1 MARNFSPIYC
11 LNLGTKSWF
20 PDWSGWLPWPRM
32 WCWWC
37 WLVGC
42 AATICSWV
50 DGVTSLSRS
59 MPNYR
64 VTAPSFNGVH
74 IACSGADIIG
84 IRAKQL
90 PGKAAGAFERS
101 KCKNAHCLNCVVPPL
116 LRHLD
121 WILVCAYWKVNYN
134 LQFISLGNADFQRGQ
149 RNRNKYKTVIPITW
163 GLGFKICSEFSAFL
177 EKGRIMK
184 VDYN

>member
-20 PDWSGWLPWPRM
+20 PDWSGWLPWPGM

-37 WLVGC
+37 WLVGR

-90 PGKAAGAFERS
+90 HCIWEEQMQERALFELCRAS
-101 KCKNAHCLNCVVPPL
+101 ITSASGLDTRVCLL
-116 LRHLD
+116 
-121 WILVCAYWKVNYN
+121 KSE
-134 LQFISLGNADFQRGQ
+134 LQFAVYFIR
-149 RNRNKYKTVIPITW
+149 KC
-163 GLGFKICSEFSAFL
+163 GLSKRTTESE
-177 EKGRIMK
+177 
-184 VDYN
+184 